1 MSKIALITGGSR
13 GLGKS
18 MALHL
23 ADKGRDI
30 ILTYHSKHD
39 EAEAV
44 VEAIAAKGRKAV
56 AMQLDVSKPETFAGF
71 AAAFHAALQEH
82 WERNDFDYLINNA
95 GMGIHKSF
103 METSEADFDLLM
115 ATHLKGPF
123 FLSQTLLPMMK
134 DGGRVLNITSGLT
147 RFTVP
152 GYAAYATMKTALEG
166 LSRYM
171 AKELGPRGI
180 SVNAFAP
187 GAIETDFGGGIVRDN
202 KDLNT
207 YLAVNSALGRVGLPD
222 DIGGAVAALLD
233 DNAHWMT
240 GQRIE
245 ASGGEFI

>member
-30 ILTYHSKHD
+30 ILTYHSKQD
-39 EAEAV
+39 EAEEV
-44 VEAIAAKGRKAV
+44 VKAIAAKGQKAV
-56 AMQLDVSKPETFAGF
+56 ALQLDISKSETFADF
-71 AAAFHAALQEH
+71 AGTVRSVLQEY
-82 WERNDFDYLINNA
+82 WDRSDFDFLVNNA
-95 GMGIHKSF
+95 GTGIHQSF
-103 METSEADFDLLM
+103 METSEDEFNLM
-115 ATHLKGPF
+115 MNIHLKGPF
-123 FLSQTLLPMMK
+123 FLSQKLLPMLK

-147 RFTVP
+147 RFTSP
-152 GYAAYATMKTALEG
+152 GYAAYATMKTGLEG

-187 GAIETDFGGGIVRDN
+187 GAIETDFGGGLVRDN
-202 KDLNT
+202 KDINA
-207 YLAVNSALGRVGLPD
+207 YLAANAALGRVGLPD

-245 ASGGEFI
+245 ASGGEFM